1 VGATRGSTLDF
12 IVVGAAKA
20 GTTSLFE
27 YLRTHPEISLP
38 KWKETN
44 FFLDPLYQRGVEW
57 YFDWVLASA
66 PAGAV
71 CGEASVRCMA
81 GTPLTVPAE
90 GSPAAVPDETA
101 EDLAR
106 VIPTRIHTAVPEA
119 KLIALLR
126 DPVERCVSEHGMAA
140 LRGEE
145 ERDLDRALTEMLA
158 PAALNQ
164 ARARFSPT
172 NCYVV
177 QGEYGRILAPFYELF
192 AKEQILVLFSAELA
206 EDPAAVVQ
214 RVCGFLGVDDTFV
227 PPNLGVRYL
236 KGATKPRFR
245 ALDLPRLSKRLQ
257 RSQGFRKV
265 WKRVPAALRRQAA
278 TLSYVVEKWNR
289 AKAPTDKGPSLSPA
303 TERDLRSHF
312 RADGERLAKLTGLE
326 PPWL

>member
-1 VGATRGSTLDF
+1 VTEDRPTLDF
-12 IVVGAAKA
+12 IVIGAAKA

-27 YLRTHPEISLP
+27 YLRTHPEINLP

-44 FFLDPLYQRGVEW
+44 FFLDPLYQRGVDW
-57 YFDWVLASA
+57 YLDWVLAGA

-90 GSPAAVPDETA
+90 GSAPAAPEENA

-106 VIPTRIHTAVPEA
+106 VIPSRIHTAVPEA

-126 DPVERCVSEHGMAA
+126 DPVKRCVSEHGMAA

-145 ERDLDRALTEMLA
+145 QRDLDQALTEMLA
-158 PAALNQ
+158 PVALDH
-164 ARARFSPT
+164 ARTRFSST
-172 NCYVV
+172 NCYIV
-177 QGEYGRILAPFYELF
+177 QGEYGRILTPFFELF
-192 AKEQILVLFSAELA
+192 SKRQILVLFSSELA
-206 EDPAAVVQ
+206 DEPATVVQ

-227 PPNLGVRYL
+227 PPNLDVRYL

-245 ALDLPRLSKRLQ
+245 SLDLPRLSKRLQ

-265 WKRVPAALRRQAA
+265 WKRVPAALRRRAA
-278 TLSYVVEKWNR
+278 TLSYVLEKWNR
-289 AKAPTDKGPSLSPA
+289 AKASAGRGPSLGPA
-303 TERDLRSHF
+303 VERELRSHF
-312 RADGERLAKLTGLE
+312 HADGERLAKLTGLE